1 MRTPSRRPS
10 LILLVAVAFSAAG
23 CAAGNAYRQGR
34 KEAEKGNYDLAV
46 ARLTKALELSPGNI
60 KYKIALERARVEASQ
75 FHHKEAR
82 KHLAADEL
90 DRAAEELTIASNYDP
105 GNQSA
110 ADDLKLVRERLR
122 RRDEERR
129 ERAELEGLKERA
141 QATRVPLPVLSP
153 RSTVPITLR
162 FAETTLDKVF
172 ETLSKVSG
180 VNILYDEGFRAD
192 KRVPVNLTGVTFEEA
207 LDQITFVNRLFYK
220 VVDANTIII
229 VPETPAKR
237 RSYDELVVRTFYL
250 QNAESK
256 DLLATVKSISG
267 ITKATEN
274 APLNAITLMGTPDQ
288 IALAARVIAAN
299 DKARGEVLVK
309 VEILEVNR
317 NNLKTYGID
326 LSNYEVST
334 TFSPTGASGE
344 VAGGFT
350 SVRAHLLSSLNVSD
364 FVVNI
369 PSTLFARFL
378 QTDATVRI
386 LASPRLRAAEGKKT
400 SLKIGTEVPIPVTTF
415 TATQAGSTTFA
426 PATSFQYRN
435 VGVNLELTPKITA
448 TGEITLEI
456 AAEFSLLGDDRNVG
470 TGDNPIVVPTFL
482 TRTVNGILRLR
493 DGEPTL
499 LGGLLQSSEAESF
512 RGALGLQS
520 IPVLNKIFAA
530 RTKRDDQSEVLIS
543 LTPHL
548 VRAPK
553 LTEEDFVS
561 MLAGT
566 QERVNVPGA
575 RPRLFGPEE
584 LPVAPPPSPSPSAPS
599 AVPEPIPSPGGPEP
613 PPAVPEAGAGAPP
626 VAAGRLPTL
635 AWGPQ
640 ESTLDIGE
648 SVGVGLVAV
657 GASGLLGVEVV
668 VTYDPVVLEVLD
680 VGPGTLLTLDG
691 VALNIERNLEPGRLR
706 ARLTRPSTTSGS
718 GAVVALRLRG
728 LREGEATLTVESV
741 VLNTEAGPVQPA
753 PPAPARVTIEP

>member
-1 MRTPSRRPS
+1 
-10 LILLVAVAFSAAG
+10 
-23 CAAGNAYRQGR
+23 
-34 KEAEKGNYDLAV
+34 
-46 ARLTKALELSPGNI
+46 
-60 KYKIALERARVEASQ
+60 
-75 FHHKEAR
+75 
-82 KHLAADEL
+82 
-90 DRAAEELTIASNYDP
+90 
-105 GNQSA
+105 
-110 ADDLKLVRERLR
+110 
-122 RRDEERR
+122 
-129 ERAELEGLKERA
+129 
-141 QATRVPLPVLSP
+141 
-153 RSTVPITLR
+153 
-162 FAETTLDKVF
+162 VF

-237 RSYDELVVRTFYL
+237 RSYDEQVVQTFYL

-256 DLLATVKSISG
+256 DLLATVKSIAG
-267 ITKATEN
+267 ITKAADN

-288 IALAARVIAAN
+288 IALATRVIEAN
-299 DKARGEVLVK
+299 DKARGEVLVA

-317 NNLKTYGID
+317 VNLKRYGID
-326 LSNYEVST
+326 LSNYEAAV
-334 TFSPTGASGE
+334 TFRPTGSAE
-344 VAGGFT
+344 EAAAAGFT

-364 FVVNI
+364 FVVTI

-378 QTDATVRI
+378 QTDDNVKI
-386 LASPRLRAAEGKKT
+386 LAAPRLRAAEGKKT

-415 TATQAGSTTFA
+415 TATQAGASTFA

-435 VGVNLELTPKITA
+435 VGVNLEMTPKVTA
-448 TGEITLEI
+448 TGDITLEI
-456 AAEFSLLGDDRNVG
+456 AAEFSLLGPDRNVG
-470 TGDNPIVVPTFL
+470 TGDNPVVVPTFF

-499 LGGLLQSSEAESF
+499 LGGLLQGREAETM
-512 RGALGLQS
+512 RGILGMGS
-520 IPVLNKIFAA
+520 IPVLNRIFGS
-530 RTKRDDQSEVLIS
+530 RQKTDEQQEILIS

-553 LTEEDFVS
+553 LTEVDFTS
-561 MLAGT
+561 MLTGT
-566 QERVNVPGA
+566 VERVNVPGA

-584 LPVAPPPSPSPSAPS
+584 LPVEPPPSPSAPS
-599 AVPEPIPSPGGPEP
+599 AVPEPIPSPGAPEP
-613 PPAVPEAGAGAPP
+613 PPAPEAAVQPAGAG
-626 VAAGRLPTL
+626 RLATL

-640 ESTLDIGE
+640 ESNLGTGE
-648 SVGVGLVAV
+648 TVGVGLVAV
-657 GASGLLGVEVV
+657 GVSGLLGVEVV
-668 VTYDPVVLEVLD
+668 MTYDPAVLEVLD

-728 LREGEATLTVESV
+728 VQGGTATLNVESV
-741 VLNTEAGPVQPA
+741 VVNTEAGPLHPA
-753 PPAPARVTIEP
+753 PPAPARVTVRP